1 MVHCSAVK
9 PSTAKVATK
18 GIAIF
23 VCSAT
28 GALLSLAFIV
38 LFCSE
43 FGMDASPTIGLIN
56 TFPEASAVVVLLLG
70 FFIAKLAQRQAV
82 RLMRLFD
89 RLVSRYATGESTVIS
104 PQLTQLGQTAVYWL
118 IALLTVLIALRI
130 LGAGELSNWLD
141 GILDFVPRIIVG
153 MLIIGAGHFF
163 GVIAKFLISG
173 LSETIDQDSLGPR
186 MAHIAIVIIA
196 IVFGLQ
202 QMLIDI
208 SFITQLLLI
217 PLLVVGSAMALAFAL
232 GAKDYVANIIAQT
245 EWDRFN
251 IGDRIRIDDIE
262 GEIVEKSGVA
272 IRLETPDG
280 IVSIPCSRF
289 LQTNVLL
296 TRSEIDDD

>member
-1 MVHCSAVK
+1 
-9 PSTAKVATK
+9 
-18 GIAIF
+18 
-23 VCSAT
+23 
-28 GALLSLAFIV
+28 
-38 LFCSE
+38 
-43 FGMDASPTIGLIN
+43 MDASPTIGLISA
-56 TFPEASAVVVLLLG
+56 FPEASAIVVLILG
-70 FFIAKLAQRQAV
+70 FFIAKLAQRQAA
-82 RLMRLFD
+82 RLMGLFD
-89 RLVSRYATGESTVIS
+89 RLISRYATGESTVIS

-141 GILDFVPRIIVG
+141 GVLDFVPRLIIG

-163 GVIAKFLISG
+163 GVVAKFVISN
-173 LSETIDQDSLGPR
+173 LSTKIDHDSLGPR
-186 MAHIAIVIIA
+186 LVHISIVIIA

-217 PLLVVGSAMALAFAL
+217 PLFVVGSAMALAFAL
-232 GAKDYVANIIAQT
+232 GAKDYVSNVIAQT

-272 IRLETPDG
+272 IRIETAEG
-280 IVSIPCSRF
+280 VVSVPCSRF

-296 TRSEIDDD
+296 KRSERNES